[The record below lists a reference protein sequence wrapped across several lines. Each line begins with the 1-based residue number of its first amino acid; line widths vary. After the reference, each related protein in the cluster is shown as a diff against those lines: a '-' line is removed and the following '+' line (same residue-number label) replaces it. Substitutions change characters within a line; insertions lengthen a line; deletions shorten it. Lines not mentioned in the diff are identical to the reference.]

1 MAGDG
6 IGLVADI
13 GRQSVRF
20 ALSGG
25 AAGIAPRE
33 TRSYH
38 TADHATFTSALLAYL
53 AEVGQRDAVLPSVLA
68 VAGAARG
75 DLINL
80 TGSRWYI
87 SLSGRRGSAPVPPT
101 RAERMRR
108 HRARAHHARARAPSR
123 RSAPSPPAPSSPAAT
138 ISSSASVPGLASRR

>member
-1 MAGDG
+1 MSGDG

-25 AAGIAPRE
+25 PAGIAPRE

-53 AEVGQRDAVLPSVLA
+53 TEVGQRDAILPSVLA

-87 SLSGRRGSAPVPPT
+87 SLSGVEAVLRSRPRAAPAT
-101 RAERMRR
+101 ARTLGRM
-108 HRARAHHARARAPSR
+108 
-123 RSAPSPPAPSSPAAT
+123 
-138 ISSSASVPGLASRR
+138 ASRWPTSVR